1 MERSEASMNDSKEQK
16 IVRFLFE
23 MGTMRKLPRMHRQ
36 TLLTDDMSD
45 NIATHSYRVTLIGWF
60 LAKMENVD
68 PYKVVMM
75 CLMHDMGEVRTGDH
89 NWIHKRYVKIFEE
102 EIKEEQLG
110 GLPYPEMKEIAD
122 EYDMRESPEAVVAK
136 DADMLDQIFLL
147 REYVWQ
153 GNKEAEIWLK
163 GKPGEEENDKAK
175 RLKTESAKKIA
186 NAALIEDP
194 SGWWDNLW
202 TSKNR

>member
-1 MERSEASMNDSKEQK
+1 MNNTDHKK
-16 IVRFLFE
+16 IVQFLFE

-36 TLLTDDMSD
+36 TFLTDDMSD
-45 NIATHSYRVTLIGWF
+45 NIATHSYRVALIGWF

-68 PYKVVMM
+68 PYKVTLM
-75 CLMHDMGEVRTGDH
+75 CLMHDMGEVRVGDH
-89 NWIHKRYVKIFEE
+89 NWIHKRYIKIFEE

-110 GLPYPEMKEIAD
+110 AMPFPEMKEFAD
-122 EYDMRESPEAVVAK
+122 EYDKRESKEAIVAK

-153 GNKEAEIWLK
+153 GNKEAQLWLEGRSEQVIK
-163 GKPGEEENDKAK
+163 NDKK
-175 RLKTESAKKIA
+175 DRFRTESAKRLYELA
-186 NAALIEDP
+186 MTEDP
-194 SGWWDNLW
+194 SSWWANLA

>member
-1 MERSEASMNDSKEQK
+1 MTDENHKK
-16 IVRFLFE
+16 IVNFIFE

-36 TLLTDDMSD
+36 TFLTDDMSD

-60 LAKMENVD
+60 LAKMENAD

-75 CLMHDMGEVRTGDH
+75 CLAHDMPEVRTGDH
-89 NWIHKRYVKIFEE
+89 NWIHKRYVKIFED

-110 GLPYPEMKEIAD
+110 SLPFNDLKEIVD
-122 EYDMRESPEAVVAK
+122 EYDIRESKEAKLAK
-136 DADMLDQIFLL
+136 EADLLDQLFLL

-153 GNKEAEIWLK
+153 GNKEAEIWLE
-163 GKPGEEENDKAK
+163 GKPGENGKDKYIE
-175 RLKTESAKKIA
+175 RFSTESGKAIAKL
-186 NAALIEDP
+186 ALQEDP
-194 SGWWDNLW
+194 SSWWNNLW

>member
-1 MERSEASMNDSKEQK
+1 MNNEKEQK

-36 TLLTDDMSD
+36 TFLTDDMSD

-60 LAKMENVD
+60 LAKLEGAD
-68 PYKVVMM
+68 PYKVAMM
-75 CLMHDMGEVRTGDH
+75 CLMHDMGEVRVGDH
-89 NWIHKRYVKIFEE
+89 NWIHKRYIKIFED

-110 GLPYPEMKEIAD
+110 TMPFPEMKEMAD
-122 EYDMRESPEAVVAK
+122 EYDKRESKEAIVAK

-163 GKPGEEENDKAK
+163 SKTDEALKKDKREK
-175 RLKTESAKKIA
+175 FRTESARKLYDIA
-186 NAALIEDP
+186 LTEDP
-194 SGWWDNLW
+194 SSWWNHLA

>member
-1 MERSEASMNDSKEQK
+1 MNNKEQK
-16 IVRFLFE
+16 IVQFLFE

-36 TLLTDDMSD
+36 LFLTDDMTD

-60 LAKMENVD
+60 LAKLEGAD
-68 PYKVVMM
+68 PYKVAMM

-89 NWIHKRYVKIFEE
+89 NWLHKRYIKIFED

-110 GLPYPEMKEIAD
+110 LLPFPEMKELAD
-122 EYDMRESPEAVVAK
+122 EYNKRESKEAVVAK
-136 DADMLDQIFLL
+136 DADLLDQIFLL

-153 GNKEAEIWLK
+153 GNKEAQVWLEGRTKKVAEKDGK
-163 GKPGEEENDKAK
+163 GIFM
-175 RLKTESAKKIA
+175 TESAKKLAEIA
-186 NAALIEDP
+186 MIEDP
-194 SGWWDNLW
+194 NSWWYHLA

>member
-1 MERSEASMNDSKEQK
+1 MNNEKEQK

-60 LAKMENVD
+60 LAKLEGAD
-68 PYKVVMM
+68 PYKVAMM
-75 CLMHDMGEVRTGDH
+75 CLIHDMGEVRVGDH
-89 NWIHKRYVKIFEE
+89 NWIHKRYIKIFEE

-110 GLPYPEMKEIAD
+110 TLPFPEMKEIAD
-122 EYDMRESPEAVVAK
+122 EYDKRESQEAIVAK

-153 GNKEAEIWLK
+153 GNKEAQIWLESK
-163 GKPGEEENDKAK
+163 TDDVVEKDQKSRFE
-175 RLKTESAKKIA
+175 TESAKRLYEIA
-186 NAALIEDP
+186 MKEDP
-194 SGWWDNLW
+194 SSWWSHLA